1 MSVRELKKEI
11 EAWMGG
17 GHEIALATV
26 VRTWGSS
33 PRATGAKM
41 AIRGDGAFVGSVS
54 GGCVEGAVI
63 ETGLDVLKT
72 TNPQLL
78 HFGVS
83 DDSAWEVGLACG
95 GEIDVF
101 VQRIDNALY
110 TKTIDA
116 LSSEASVAIVTVIK
130 GPDSLIGQQIVLMH
144 DGVHK
149 SSDAKLFE
157 LSTLD
162 EINRLLDEGVSS
174 VIQGMTSDANPLELF
189 VDVITPPPTLVI
201 IGGAHISVT
210 LAQVAKQMGYR
221 TVLIDPRQAFA
232 KEERF
237 AYLDAR
243 IPAWPQDA
251 LKELSLTQSTAV
263 AVLTH
268 DPKIDDPALLVAL
281 RSEAFYV
288 GVLGS
293 RKTQDARRMRLIEA
307 GLGEKEVG
315 RLRGPIGLDIG
326 ASTPEEIALAIMAE
340 IIAVR
345 RGRGGETIAI

>member
-1 MSVRELKKEI
+1 MRELKKEI
-11 EAWMGG
+11 EAWISG

-33 PRATGAKM
+33 PRAAGAKM

-63 ETGLDVLKT
+63 ETGLEVLKT
-72 TNPQLL
+72 AVPQLL
-78 HFGVS
+78 HFGVT

-101 VQRIDNALY
+101 VQKIENDSFAKR
-110 TKTIDA
+110 IDA
-116 LSSEASVAIVTVIK
+116 LSSEVSVAIVTIIK
-130 GPDSLIGQQIVLMH
+130 GPESLVGEQIVLMH
-144 DGVHK
+144 DGVLK

-157 LSTLD
+157 PATLD
-162 EINRLLDEGVSS
+162 EIERLLIEGVSS
-174 VIQGMTSDANPLELF
+174 VIQEAMSDADPVELF
-189 VDVITPPPTLVI
+189 VDVIAPPPTLVI
-201 IGGAHISVT
+201 IGGAHISVA

-232 KEERF
+232 NEDRF
-237 AYLDAR
+237 SDLDTR
-243 IPAWPQDA
+243 VTAWPQDA
-251 LKELSLTQSTAV
+251 LKELSLTPSTAV
-263 AVLTH
+263 ALLTH
-268 DPKIDDPALLVAL
+268 DPKIDDPALLIAL
-281 RSEAFYV
+281 RSEAFYI

-307 GLGEKEVG
+307 GLGDKEVD

-326 ASTPEEIALAIMAE
+326 GSTPEEIALAIMAE

-345 RGRGGETIAI
+345 RGKGGETITL

>member
-1 MSVRELKKEI
+1 MCELKKEI
-11 EAWMGG
+11 EAWLSD
-17 GHEIALATV
+17 GHEVALATV

-33 PRATGAKM
+33 PRAAGAKL

-63 ETGLDVLKT
+63 ETGLEVLKSAV
-72 TNPQLL
+72 PQLL
-78 HFGVS
+78 HFGVT
-83 DDSAWEVGLACG
+83 DESAWEVGLACG

-101 VQRIDNALY
+101 VQRIENTSYA
-110 TKTIDA
+110 KTIDA
-116 LSSEASVAIVTVIK
+116 LSSDSSIAIVTIIK
-130 GPDSLIGQQIVLMH
+130 GPESLVGEQIILMH
-144 DGVHK
+144 DGVLK

-157 LSTLD
+157 PSTLN
-162 EINRLLDEGVSS
+162 EIERLVNEGVSS
-174 VIQGMTSDANPLELF
+174 VIKGTTPGADAVELF

-201 IGGAHISVT
+201 IGGAHISVA

-237 AYLDAR
+237 AILDAR
-243 IPAWPQDA
+243 ITAWPQDA
-251 LKELSLTQSTAV
+251 LKELSLTPSTAV

-268 DPKIDDPALLVAL
+268 DPKIDDPALLIAL
-281 RSEAFYV
+281 RSKAFYV

-307 GLGEKEVG
+307 GLGEKEIE

-326 ASTPEEIALAIMAE
+326 GSTPEEIALAIMAE
-340 IIAVR
+340 ITAVR
-345 RGRGGETIAI
+345 RGRGGETITL

>member
-1 MSVRELKKEI
+1 MRELKKEI
-11 EAWMGG
+11 ETWISG

-26 VRTWGSS
+26 VKTWGSS
-33 PRATGAKM
+33 PRAAGAKM
-41 AIRGDGAFVGSVS
+41 AIREDGAFVGSVS

-63 ETGLDVLKT
+63 ETGLEVLKT
-72 TNPQLL
+72 AMPRLL
-78 HFGVS
+78 HFGVT
-83 DDSAWEVGLACG
+83 DESAWEVGLACG

-101 VQRIDNALY
+101 VQRIENASY

-116 LSSEASVAIVTVIK
+116 LPSDSSIALVTIIK
-130 GPDSLIGQQIVLMH
+130 GPESLVGEQIVLMH
-144 DGVHK
+144 DGTLK
-149 SSDAKLFE
+149 SSDAELFE
-157 LSTLD
+157 PSILG
-162 EINRLLDEGVSS
+162 EIERLFNEGVSS
-174 VIQGMTSDANPLELF
+174 IIKGATLEADPVELF
-189 VDVITPPPTLVI
+189 VDVITPPPMLVI
-201 IGGAHISVT
+201 IGGAHISVA

-237 AYLDAR
+237 ANLDVR
-243 IPAWPQDA
+243 ITAWPQDA
-251 LKELSLTQSTAV
+251 LKELSLTPSTAV

-268 DPKIDDPALLVAL
+268 DPKIDDPALVIAL

-307 GLGEKEVG
+307 GLGEKEID

-326 ASTPEEIALAIMAE
+326 GSTPEEIALAIMAE

-345 RGRGGETIAI
+345 HGRGDETITL

>member
-1 MSVRELKKEI
+1 VRELKKEI
-11 EAWMGG
+11 EAWISG

-33 PRATGAKM
+33 PRAAGAKM

-63 ETGLDVLKT
+63 ETGMDVLKT
-72 TNPQLL
+72 TVSQLL
-78 HFGVS
+78 HFGVT
-83 DDSAWEVGLACG
+83 DESAWDVGLACG

-101 VQRIDNALY
+101 VQRIENTLY
-110 TKTIDA
+110 AKTMEA
-116 LSSEASVAIVTVIK
+116 LSSEVSVAIVTIIK
-130 GPDSLIGQQIVLMH
+130 GPESLVGEQIVLMH
-144 DGVHK
+144 GGVLK
-149 SSDAKLFE
+149 SSDAKYFE
-157 LSTLD
+157 PSILG
-162 EINRLLDEGVSS
+162 EVERLLNEGVSS
-174 VIQGMTSDANPLELF
+174 VIKGMTLGADPVELF
-189 VDVITPPPTLVI
+189 VDVITPPPALVI
-201 IGGAHISVT
+201 IGGAHISVA

-237 AYLDAR
+237 TDLDAR
-243 IPAWPQDA
+243 ITAWPQDA
-251 LKELSLTQSTAV
+251 VKELSITSSTAV

-268 DPKIDDPALLVAL
+268 DPKIDDPALLIAL

>member
-1 MSVRELKKEI
+1 MRELKKEI
-11 EAWMGG
+11 ETWISD

-33 PRATGAKM
+33 PRAAGAKM

-63 ETGLDVLKT
+63 ETGLEVLKT
-72 TNPQLL
+72 AVPQLL
-78 HFGVS
+78 HFGVT
-83 DDSAWEVGLACG
+83 DDSAWDVGLACG

-101 VQRIDNALY
+101 VQRIESASY
-110 TKTIDA
+110 AKTIGA
-116 LSSEASVAIVTVIK
+116 LPSESSIAIVTIIK
-130 GPDSLIGQQIVLMH
+130 GPESLIGEQIVLMH
-144 DGVHK
+144 DGELK
-149 SSDAKLFE
+149 LPDANFFE
-157 LSTLD
+157 LSTLG
-162 EINRLLDEGVSS
+162 EIERLVNEGVSS
-174 VIQGMTSDANPLELF
+174 VIPETMSGADPVDLF

-201 IGGAHISVT
+201 IGGAHISVA
-210 LAQVAKQMGYR
+210 LAQIAKQMGYR

-232 KEERF
+232 KKERF
-237 AYLDAR
+237 AYLDTR
-243 IPAWPQDA
+243 ITAWPQDA
-251 LKELSLTQSTAV
+251 IKELSLTPSTAV

-268 DPKIDDPALLVAL
+268 DPKIDDPALLIAL

-307 GLGEKEVG
+307 GLGEKEID

-326 ASTPEEIALAIMAE
+326 GRSPEEIALAIMAE

-345 RGRGGETIAI
+345 HGRGGETITL